1 MGPELMTMLVR
12 CCDDSR
18 CIAVKLPLLMHLMN
32 TKPLF
37 GNLRVGSSPGVPIQ
51 STNSAVFVKL
61 SDSRCTTAKKTR
73 NDVLI
78 RTEKKPG
85 TEEGEPLKTTMKL
98 SGE

>member
-1 MGPELMTMLVR
+1 MGPELMTMSVR

-51 STNSAVFVKL
+51 STNSDGKCL
-61 SDSRCTTAKKTR
+61 
-73 NDVLI
+73 
-78 RTEKKPG
+78 
-85 TEEGEPLKTTMKL
+85 
-98 SGE
+98 